1 MGGPLT
7 IEVAAPTP
15 RAALQRIAEGAAK
28 CWRGGEIGRYTVIPE
43 LDTGAGTP
51 RLLVVERGQ
60 GRGLP
65 QLVIEGRG
73 GPTTLRSYGPLAS
86 SALSNRINSDVI
98 RWSTGALSCS
108 GRA

>member
-15 RAALQRIAEGAAK
+15 RAALQRIAAGADK
-28 CWRGGEIGRYTVIPE
+28 CWRRGEIARYTVIPE
-43 LDTGAGTP
+43 LDTGAGTQ
-51 RLLVVERGQ
+51 RLLVVEKGE

-65 QLVIEGRG
+65 QLVIEGTG
-73 GPTTLRSYGPLAS
+73 DPTKLRSFGPLAAS
-86 SALSNRINSDVI
+86 ELSNRINADVI
-98 RWSTGALSCS
+98 RWSTGGLSCT